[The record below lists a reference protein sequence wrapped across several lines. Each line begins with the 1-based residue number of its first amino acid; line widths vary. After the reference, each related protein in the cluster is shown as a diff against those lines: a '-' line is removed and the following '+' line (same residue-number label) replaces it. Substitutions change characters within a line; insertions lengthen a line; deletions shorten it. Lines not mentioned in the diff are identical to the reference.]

1 MARTPDFIDL
11 LADAD
16 LLQLMLLNCPD
27 GVVATDQDHK
37 VVLYT
42 GASEQLFGFEPIDV
56 LHKDV
61 SRLFADPLQYPEFL
75 TLLDDNGR
83 VVSLVMLAA
92 RKGGHAFSAA
102 VSASRLS
109 DRYGNTS
116 GLVLYVRDHTNVQ
129 AIEAALRDNNERLQE
144 AVGKLDHVAR
154 HDQMT
159 GLLNRASAMEAARQA
174 ILAAGIQDRQFGVA
188 VFDLDQFKA
197 VNDSYGHLVGD
208 EVLAAL
214 AAVLRATARHGDIV
228 GRFGGE
234 EFVAFL
240 PGADLAAVVGFA
252 ERVRLAIEAA
262 AVVVGGEVTVHTTV
276 SAGAAAIP
284 TCADNLREAIRVAD
298 NRLYLA
304 KRSGRNRVV
313 GVDIMEAGQ
322 EAA

>member
-1 MARTPDFIDL
+1 MLREPDFIDL

-16 LLQLMLLNCPD
+16 LLQLLLFNCPD
-27 GVVATDQDHK
+27 GVIAAGPDHN

-42 GASEQLFGFEPIDV
+42 GASERIFDFEPIEV
-56 LHKDV
+56 LRKDV
-61 SRLFADPLQYPEFL
+61 SRLFAEPEEYRRFL
-75 TLLDDNGR
+75 SLLDEDGHVENR
-83 VVSLVMLAA
+83 VMWAA
-92 RKGGHAFSAA
+92 RKGGQPFAAA

-109 DRYGNTS
+109 DRYGSSS
-116 GLVLYVRDHTNVQ
+116 GLVLYVRDYTSIQ
-129 AIEAALRDNNERLQE
+129 AIQAELRDRNDQLNEL
-144 AVGKLDHVAR
+144 AS

-174 ILAAGIQDRQFGVA
+174 ILGAGIQNRQFGVA
-188 VFDLDQFKA
+188 VFDLDHFKA

-214 AAVLRATARHGDIV
+214 AGVLRATARQGDIV

-234 EFVAFL
+234 EFIAFL

-252 ERVRLAIEAA
+252 ERVRAAIETA
-262 AVVVGGEVTVHTTV
+262 AVVVGGEVTIHATV

-284 TCADNLREAIRVAD
+284 TCADNLREAMRVAD
-298 NRLYLA
+298 DRLYVA
-304 KRSGRNRVV
+304 KRSGRNRVI
-313 GVDIMEAGQ
+313 GVDGVEAGQ

>member
-1 MARTPDFIDL
+1 MARKPDFIDL
-11 LADAD
+11 LADAG
-16 LLQLMLLNCPD
+16 LLQLMLRNCPD
-27 GVVATDQDHK
+27 GVIATDRDHK

-42 GASEQLFGFEPIDV
+42 GASEQIFGFEPIDV

-61 SRLFADPLQYPEFL
+61 SRLFPGPERYLRFL
-75 TLLDDNGR
+75 SLLDDTGR
-83 VVSLVMLAA
+83 VVSLVMRAA
-92 RKGGHAFSAA
+92 RKGGQPFSAA
-102 VSASRLS
+102 VSASRLR
-109 DRYGNTS
+109 DRHGGAS
-116 GLVLYVRDHTNVQ
+116 GMVLYVRADTNVQ
-129 AIEAALRDNNERLQE
+129 TIEAALRDRNELLNE
-144 AVGKLDHVAR
+144 LVGELDHVAR

-188 VFDLDQFKA
+188 VFDLDHFKA
-197 VNDSYGHLVGD
+197 VNDSYGHLAGD

-214 AAVLRATARHGDIV
+214 AGVLRATARQHDIV

-240 PGADLAAVVGFA
+240 PGAGLAAVVRFA
-252 ERVRLAIEAA
+252 ERVRAAIESA
-262 AVVVGGEVTVHTTV
+262 AVVVGREVTVRATI

-298 NRLYLA
+298 NRLYAA
-304 KRSGRNRVV
+304 KRAGRNCVI
-313 GVDIMEAGQ
+313 GVDNVEAGP